1 MNKLWLTRF
10 IVLAVSVSGIFG
22 GNITDSTETT
32 LNYVNTLRDRLELTN
47 NPNIILV
54 IGITGVGKSTLLHCI
69 ATDCS
74 RILSIE
80 NEVEY
85 SIIDELDDEAG
96 NITSTSVSRTLLP
109 KSIVDSTQNVWYD
122 CPGFGDTRN
131 ETVEIATAYLT
142 KCVIENAKGVKIVL
156 VVDFDSIT
164 RGHNRDG
171 FDRLLS
177 RTTQLIKHTEN
188 YENSFSLVITKVPP
202 YNRRKEIPDVAIKKS
217 AAAFMRD
224 HRVTLQEKRSSG
236 QKICIID
243 ALLGQ
248 NMSYPRISIFW
259 RPDDQGYFNTIPK
272 MMTGRQRIRESII
285 AHSSYTEIQ
294 KNDFGFPL
302 TGDAMNKIAKMTD
315 ETINDIASILQSIS
329 QRMQHELRQ
338 KIHSAPSYQQKLE
351 LTKTGKKLIQDS
363 YEVNRNS
370 EQMTMKKL
378 IVILNALRTQL
389 ELNSVDKREFN
400 RIDENERNLNMLQS
414 LVEAGNLS
422 FDNDGNLYL
431 KGLKDFFNDFE
442 NQIQSDITNE
452 ARQRI
457 DNVSSILTNVDG
469 RCFDAIK
476 QKIGSIHGYQRK
488 WDELKLAKMLT
499 TSNTSIKGKI
509 QEFRNLIDVF
519 NMSNPSINDLSLIEQ
534 HEAVLHELKL
544 IARTD
549 IILPVLDWI
558 AASSR
563 TTIFIASE
571 FKWYASL
578 ETIFEFLASYE
589 VQRNTMAY
597 NVANLADWALVN
609 KPQGLTIDRNNFDE
623 FVQRFPSLSEFEP
636 TESKLS
642 EINEILMATL
652 KSPAKYECVGQ
663 TMVIKGN
670 FVKSSDIQLTRCP
683 LNTALMKMSVFA
695 VNTFYVDADLNLN
708 ERTDIALHIFSTTF
722 YVQQAATFHLNGKH
736 GVGQSPPNSNG
747 TPGKPGQLGMNSG
760 NFFALANRIHN
771 GELLTVQQIAGNG
784 GVGQSGSG
792 NADYSVTFDDSED
805 KHTNVGFADVRNYQ
819 EERVDI
825 KSYGHRDVSLQTGVK
840 SVRYFALIAAGSNF
854 VSEFLV
860 TASRCCGLT
869 GIGGPGIVK

>member
-10 IVLAVSVSGIFG
+10 IVLAVSVPGNFG

-32 LNYVNTLRDRLELTN
+32 LNYVNTLRGRLELTN

-177 RTTQLIKHTEN
+177 RTTQLIKNTEN

-202 YNRRKEIPDVAIKKS
+202 YNRRKEILDTAIKKS

-224 HRVTLQEKRSSG
+224 HRATLQEKG
-236 QKICIID
+236 WNEQKICLID

-248 NMSYPRISIFW
+248 SASYPRISIFW

-315 ETINDIASILQSIS
+315 ETINEISIILQSIN
-329 QRMQHELRQ
+329 QRMQQELRQ

-351 LTKTGKKLIQDS
+351 LTKIGKQIIQDS
-363 YEVNRNS
+363 LEIRRSS

-378 IVILNALRTQL
+378 IVVLNALRTRLQ
-389 ELNSVDKREFN
+389 LNSIDELEFN
-400 RIDENERNLNMLQS
+400 QIEEYEHNLSMLQS

-422 FDNDGNLYL
+422 FDHDGNLYL
-431 KGLKDFFNDFE
+431 SNLEDFFNDFE
-442 NQIQSDITNE
+442 NQFQLDITNE
-452 ARQRI
+452 VRQRI

-476 QKIGSIHGYQRK
+476 HKIDSMHGYQRK

-499 TSNTSIKGKI
+499 TSNTSLNGKT
-509 QEFRNLIDVF
+509 QEFRNLIEAF
-519 NMSNPSINDLSLIEQ
+519 NISNSSLNDLSLIER
-534 HEAVLHELKL
+534 HEVVLLELKL
-544 IARTD
+544 IAKTD

-563 TTIFIASE
+563 TTNFIASG
-571 FKWYASL
+571 FKWYSSL
-578 ETIFEFLASYE
+578 GTIYEFLASYE

-636 TESKLS
+636 IESKLI

-652 KSPAKYECVGQ
+652 KSPVKYECVGK

-683 LNTALMKMSVFA
+683 LNTALMKISVFA
-695 VNTFYVDADLNLN
+695 VNTFYADADLNLI
-708 ERTDIALHIFSTTF
+708 EYTDIELHIFSTTF
-722 YVQQAATFHLNGKH
+722 YVQQAATFYLNGKN
-736 GVGQSPPNSNG
+736 GEGQSPPKSNG

-784 GVGQSGSG
+784 GAGQSGSG
-792 NADYSVTFDDSED
+792 NADYSVTFDDSDD
-805 KHTNVGFADVRNYQ
+805 KHTNAGFPDVEKYQ
-819 EERVDI
+819 EERIDK
-825 KSYGHRDVSLQTGVK
+825 KSYGHRDVSFQINDQTM
-840 SVRYFALIAAGSNF
+840 SYYALIAAGSSF
-854 VSEFLV
+854 FSMFSV
-860 TASRCCGLT
+860 TASQCCGST
-869 GIGGPGIVK
+869 GIGGPGNVK